1 MASKIIVDTIEKK
14 TGDDVTLVG
23 NLDVPTSYKITGTD
37 ADSIQAPGLIT
48 SAGGGLNSSLNTG
61 LASATFPAG
70 HVIQTVMNYNTGNL
84 ASTSG
89 TNVSFG
95 LTSDSAAI
103 TITSGNYVLVTMAV
117 NVYTGGN
124 YGGYV
129 WMCRG
134 IGPGNSGTDM
144 ARSTFKTHIDNM
156 CYVSGMSGAE
166 PHWYNTS
173 GGHSYGHFTYQFL
186 DTQLSRHTTPTQPR
200 YSLALGGHPTGASI
214 TCGANW
220 SYPCTWTLQEIQ
232 A

>member
-1 MASKIIVDTIEKK
+1 MAKLSINNTDIITES
-14 TGDDVTLVG
+14 GGDVTY
-23 NLDVPTSYKITGTD
+23 TSG
-37 ADSIQAPGLIT
+37 AF
-48 SAGGGLNSSLNTG
+48 
-61 LASATFPAG
+61 ASGITFPAG
-70 HVIQTVMNYNTGNL
+70 HVIQTITDYNTGNL

-89 TNVSFG
+89 TNASFG
-95 LTSDSAAI
+95 LTSGSAAI

-134 IGPGNSGTDM
+134 VGPGNSSSDM
-144 ARSTFKTHIDNM
+144 ARSTFKTHTDNM

>member
-1 MASKIIVDTIEKK
+1 MADLLIKPLTGAGNTVTIQDQA
-14 TGDDVTLVG
+14 GGAIL
-23 NLDVPTSYKITGTD
+23 TS
-37 ADSIQAPGLIT
+37 ADSGATLGSGVTIPSGV
-48 SAGGGLNSSLNTG
+48 
-61 LASATFPAG
+61 TFPAG

-84 ASTSG
+84 ASTSS

-134 IGPGNSGTDM
+134 VGPGNSSSDM
-144 ARSTFKTHIDNM
+144 LRDTFKTHADNM

-200 YSLALGGHPTGASI
+200 YSLAIGAHPANPSQGIS
-214 TCGANW
+214 CGANW